1 MEKING
7 MRRDGLRNIFIVIFS
22 LAGVMPL
29 IAQSVSDTVS
39 GEVSYKTSQSIYVR
53 FNTTEGI
60 SIGDTLYVMED
71 EKLSPVLAVKYL
83 SSTSCVGTSLT
94 DKVIDKGTRIFAK
107 RKIIQETQP
116 SIVEHQDAAPETP
129 TPVVLPEEHG
139 EDETYPKQAKID
151 KLTGRISAAAYFF
164 FGDKP
169 EDLIQR
175 MRYTFSMNAKQI
187 GNTKLSAETYISFR
201 HTINEWQEVREHFG
215 KAFKIYNLAL
225 KYDVSE
231 QTSVWV
237 GRKINHNIS
246 NVGAIDGIQAEQK
259 FKKIL
264 LGVFAGSRPD
274 HTDYGFNSDLLQFGA
289 YAGHLFELPNGN
301 IQNTIAIAEQRN
313 TGMTDR
319 RFAYF
324 QHTNSAIKR
333 IYVFT
338 SFEFDLYTMEN
349 DKPRNTFNVSSLY
362 ASIRYRP
369 VDKLSVFGSYDARKN
384 IIYYETYKNFIDQ
397 LLEDE
402 TRQGFR
408 LSFNYRPF
416 KKVSVGSSAGY
427 RFQKENP
434 NDSKNLHSYVTIS
447 RIPGVHVS
455 ATFSSTLIESAYLNG
470 RVFGVRLS
478 RDIINGKLFG
488 ELTYRLVEY
497 KYKSAEAFP
506 LKQSIAGANLSW
518 RINKKLSFSVDYEG
532 EIYNKDV
539 SSRVYANIIQ
549 RF

>member
-1 MEKING
+1 
-7 MRRDGLRNIFIVIFS
+7 MRRDGFRHIFLVIFS
-22 LAGVMPL
+22 LAGVISL
-29 IAQSVSDTVS
+29 SAQSVSDTIS

-60 SIGDTLYVMED
+60 SIGDTLYVLENA
-71 EKLSPVLAVKYL
+71 LLTPVLSVKYL

-94 DKVIDKGTRIFAK
+94 DKVIDKGATIIAK
-107 RKIIQETQP
+107 RKIITDDNIPASEDQEIT
-116 SIVEHQDAAPETP
+116 PEIP
-129 TPVVLPEEHG
+129 TPVVLPEDHTE
-139 EDETYPKQAKID
+139 EEVQPKKSKTD
-151 KLTGRISAAAYFF
+151 KLTGRISAATYLF

-175 MRYTFSMNAKQI
+175 MRYTLSLNAKQI

-201 HTINEWQEVREHFG
+201 HTINEWQEVRDHFG

-231 QTSVWV
+231 QTSIWV

-259 FKKIL
+259 IKNIL
-264 LGVFAGSRPD
+264 LGIFAGSRPD
-274 HTDYGFNSDLLQFGA
+274 HMDYGFNFNLLQFGA
-289 YAGHLFELPNGN
+289 YAGHLFKLPHGN
-301 IQNTIAIAEQRN
+301 IQNTLALAEQRN
-313 TGMTDR
+313 NGMTDR

-338 SFEFDLYTMEN
+338 SFEFDLYTIEN
-349 DKPRNTFNVSSLY
+349 GQPKSTFNVSSLY
-362 ASIRYRP
+362 TSIRYRP
-369 VDKLSVFGSYDARKN
+369 VDKFSVFASYDARKN

-416 KKVSVGSSAGY
+416 KKVAIGSSAGY

-488 ELTYRLVEY
+488 EVTYRLVEY
-497 KYKSAEAFP
+497 KYKSAEALP
-506 LKQSIAGANLSW
+506 LTQSIAGANLSW